1 MKRNNKYEYASNIR
15 SHYVGDNYLQVM
27 LPYKKAIT
35 VIDEHGVLFHKKK
48 GSYLTINKYLND
60 ERKNKFPY
68 SNIPEHKMITSRGV
82 IRYTNQLLEFNK
94 PYIIITSGLILE
106 EYAVKNDDDA
116 ILVTKAIVPQEEEKK
131 FTLDELREFVYRR
144 DSIYK
149 KFSFDSGIYDGIPL
163 IPEETKIIKG
173 VRDFFFK
180 NYTNINHSQ
189 LLSEWG
195 QCSIKRSTSLNDSLC
210 NFLKDNY
217 PLEDILNAYVP
228 VILNDCIIVY
238 KDDNGINSVKAV
250 ESAMEDIGSY
260 RTIIYNFPITH
271 YTLEEAKSILQ
282 ANKNRTTKEPRINSF
297 LNKGIDKELI
307 KLEKEQVKELTRK
320 NKRKRHP

>member
-116 ILVTKAIVPQEEEKK
+116 ILVTKAIVPEKEEKIL
-131 FTLDELREFVYRR
+131 TLDELRELVYSD
-144 DSIYK
+144 DSIEK
-149 KFSFDSGIYDGIPL
+149 KFSPRGGIYDGIPL
-163 IPEETKIIKG
+163 IPEEYKVIKK

-180 NYTNINHSQ
+180 NFTDINYTY
-189 LLSEWG
+189 LSSG
-195 QCSIKRSTSLNDSLC
+195 STSLNDSLC

-307 KLEKEQVKELTRK
+307 KQEKEQVKELTRK